1 MHRCSRMV
9 LRALLVCLLLLAT
22 APRLNSLAGLAENP
36 QPGSAAAKSSGGKR
50 GQRHPRA
57 FPSAVSPGRAA
68 ADQGARYT
76 DAHRDGR
83 TRKAMQ
89 RPLIKETYTLL

>member
-1 MHRCSRMV
+1 MAVKKRKPVTPSQRFTSV
-9 LRALLVCLLLLAT
+9 LDFSGLTRKRPEKRLL
-22 APRLNSLAGLAENP
+22 R
-36 QPGSAAAKSSGGKR
+36 AAKSSGGKR